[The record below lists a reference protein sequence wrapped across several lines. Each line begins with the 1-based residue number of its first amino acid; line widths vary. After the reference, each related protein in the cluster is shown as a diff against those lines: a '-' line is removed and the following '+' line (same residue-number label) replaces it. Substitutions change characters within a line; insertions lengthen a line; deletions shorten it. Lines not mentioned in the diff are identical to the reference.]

1 MIFSESSRYRIHN
14 YSHYGFTSDTHLETL
29 SPSNIVPIVIEQSGM
44 GERAFDLYSRLL
56 RERIIFLG
64 TPIDDDVANALTAQ
78 MLFLE
83 AEDPEK
89 DIQVYIN
96 SPGGSV
102 TAGMAILD
110 TMQQIRPDIVTI
122 CYGLAAS
129 MGAFLL
135 SAGTPGKRMSLPSSR
150 IMIHQPLGGAQG
162 QAVDIEIQAKEIL
175 YHKRILNE
183 LLAEHTGQ
191 PIERIQDD
199 TERDFYM
206 SAEDAKEYGL
216 IDKVIS
222 STQSLPIPG
231 ESVPAT

>member
-1 MIFSESSRYRIHN
+1 ME
-14 YSHYGFTSDTHLETL
+14 TS

-89 DIQVYIN
+89 DIQIYIN

-150 IMIHQPLGGAQG
+150 IMIHQPLGGTQG

-191 PIERIQDD
+191 PIERIEED

-216 IDKVIS
+216 IDKVIDR
-222 STQSLPIPG
+222 TQGLPIPG
-231 ESVPAT
+231 ESVSVT